1 MLLVH
6 LLYVHLLQLLPHISV
21 DEAVFWAHVVAF
33 ALLLPLSGSESVV
46 SLGIQLT
53 VFTLLSLVESF

>member
-6 LLYVHLLQLLPHISV
+6 LLYVHLLQLLLHIFV

-33 ALLLPLSGSESVV
+33 ALLIPLSGLVYVV

-53 VFTLLSLVESF
+53 VFMVLSLVESF